1 MVPLMPPAE
10 APAMMSTITRS
21 SSVRPISRS
30 SSKYTASVSYSGSLP
45 SKQSKKVAFA
55 RRERSAM
62 ACSAREARTSLR
74 ISLLMPC
81 M

>member
-1 MVPLMPPAE
+1 LADLAQQLELHRLGVVLGV
-10 APAMMSTITRS
+10 
-21 SSVRPISRS
+21 VRGI
-30 SSKYTASVSYSGSLP
+30 ASVDAVEEFGLR
-45 SKQSKKVAFA
+45 AL
-55 RRERSAM
+55 RERSAM